1 VTTLAEKIASGR
13 KTTAKAT
20 AAYAATKTG
29 IAMAKKTADQIA
41 HVWRVENYYADDTYE
56 AAMKVAGEQ
65 QVKMIG
71 ARDRSVVG
79 DTHLE
84 GKPFKSSQWVF
95 LKGIAPGVQARK
107 PSSDAIEFR
116 AFRLR
121 DLFAIQEHVAKVE
134 AELEVSDT
142 TIDIDFE
149 PSSFTSI
156 YSWHAKN
163 EQWQYMKERPSR
175 TFKSVVVPEELQAE
189 IEADLKRFSDSRHR
203 LQRLEMPWRRG
214 YLLSGPPGTG
224 KTSMSLAIAGCLS
237 FNLASLSLTDISSD
251 GTLRKAVSSLPMR
264 TVLVIEDIDAN
275 AVSHE
280 RDHNAAQDG
289 ALSLSGLLNAL
300 DGFETPEGLVTILT
314 TNHIERLD
322 AALIRSGRMDRT
334 FDLGHIAP
342 RELERLFAWFYE
354 QEPPS
359 KAPKHTATARLSPA
373 DVAELFKQHLDDPE
387 GGWKAVTERAKRPVS
402 LVA

>member
-41 HVWRVENYYADDTYE
+41 HVWQVQNYYADDTFD
-56 AAMKVAGEQ
+56 AAMKVAADHQ
-65 QVKMIG
+65 TKMLG

-79 DTHLE
+79 DTYLDAP
-84 GKPFKSSQWVF
+84 PFKSAQWVF

-107 PSSDAIEFR
+107 PSSDSIEFR

-121 DLFAIQEHVAKVE
+121 DLEAVKQYVAEVE
-134 AELEVSDT
+134 AEMDEDSSN
-142 TIDIDFE
+142 IDIDFT
-149 PSSFTSI
+149 PVSNTSI
-156 YSWHAKN
+156 WSFEKDGGWK
-163 EQWQYMKERPSR
+163 YMKDRTSR
-175 TFKSVVVPEELQAE
+175 TFNSVVIPEELQQE
-189 IEADLKRFSDSRHR
+189 IEADLKRFTESRTR
-203 LQRLEMPWRRG
+203 LVRLEMPWRRG

-224 KTSMSLAIAGCLS
+224 KTSLSLAIAGCLG
-237 FNLASLSLTDISSD
+237 FNLASLSLTDVESD
-251 GTLRKAVSSLPMR
+251 GQLRKAISSLPSR

-280 RDHNAAQDG
+280 RDHNVAKDG
-289 ALSLSGLLNAL
+289 ALSLSGLLNSL
-300 DGFETPEGLVTILT
+300 DGFETPEGMVTILT

-334 FDLGHIAP
+334 FDLGHIAA
-342 RELERLFAWFYE
+342 RELERLFMWFYE

-359 KAPKHTATARLSPA
+359 KAPKHTASARLSPA